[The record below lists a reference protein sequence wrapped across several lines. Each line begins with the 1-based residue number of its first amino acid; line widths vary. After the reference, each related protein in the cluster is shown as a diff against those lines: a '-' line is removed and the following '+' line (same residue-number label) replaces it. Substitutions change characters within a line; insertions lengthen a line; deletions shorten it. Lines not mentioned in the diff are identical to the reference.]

1 MTEDVYQSRAKLAT
15 RPRQQSHWNP
25 HPTRSDHAVFRSRA
39 RDATASGPPGA
50 PEGVYAG
57 GRGEV
62 PGRATFRRPYADQT
76 RIPSL
81 DSRLVDQPDI
91 TPDFRVLSGWLVLRQ
106 LVVALAENVGFAGT
120 STRPVSQGSDVRQ
133 QKCVSRGSSG
143 SADVLSKAH
152 EVLLAHLASMPENAI

>member
-25 HPTRSDHAVFRSRA
+25 HPTRSEHAVLRSRA

-50 PEGVYAG
+50 PEGVNAG
-57 GRGEV
+57 EREEV
-62 PGRATFRRPYADQT
+62 PGHATFRRPYADQT

-91 TPDFRVLSGWLVLRQ
+91 TPIFEFCPVGRLYGAEDIDPFEPLGERIALNASLEATMGAWLTISR
-106 LVVALAENVGFAGT
+106 GFVTMPVMQILT
-120 STRPVSQGSDVRQ
+120 STITNIFPDAKTDTR
-133 QKCVSRGSSG
+133 
-143 SADVLSKAH
+143 
-152 EVLLAHLASMPENAI
+152 

>member
-25 HPTRSDHAVFRSRA
+25 HPTRSDHAVLRSRA
-39 RDATASGPPGA
+39 RDATASGPPGE
-50 PEGVYAG
+50 PEGVNAG
-57 GRGEV
+57 ERGEV
-62 PGRATFRRPYADQT
+62 PGHATFRRPYADQT

-143 SADVLSKAH
+143 SADVLS
-152 EVLLAHLASMPENAI
+152 